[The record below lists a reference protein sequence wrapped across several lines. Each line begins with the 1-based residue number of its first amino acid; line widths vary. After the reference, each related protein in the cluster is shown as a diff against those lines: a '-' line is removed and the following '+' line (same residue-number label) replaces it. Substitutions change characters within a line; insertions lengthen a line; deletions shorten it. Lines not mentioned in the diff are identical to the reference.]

1 VIVATERAFS
11 DKMGCTALFCATQS
25 VTGRRYRTDMLT
37 LDSLKTEVDG
47 LRETVRMADL
57 DSVETRQLLTAQ
69 TSTLNAL
76 RSDQIGL
83 RGLMDQ
89 QARTLAEQGTG
100 IGHLVIAINQTQQEV
115 HALRTDV
122 HGLRYDVT
130 SLQLHVYDLK
140 GDVKDL
146 KSDVKDLKSD
156 VGVLKSDVK
165 DLKSDVGVL
174 KGDVKDL
181 KGDVKDLKSDVGV
194 LKSDVK
200 RMDQNIGAI
209 MRHLGVEPGEA

>member
-1 VIVATERAFS
+1 
-11 DKMGCTALFCATQS
+11 
-25 VTGRRYRTDMLT
+25 MLT

-47 LRETVRMADL
+47 LRETVRVADS

-89 QARTLAEQGTG
+89 QARTLAEQGIG

-122 HGLRYDVT
+122 HGLKYDVT

-140 GDVKDL
+140 ADVKDLKADVSVLKGDVKDL
-146 KSDVKDLKSD
+146 KSDVS
-156 VGVLKSDVK
+156 VLKSDVK
-165 DLKSDVGVL
+165 DLKSDVSVL
-174 KGDVKDL
+174 KG
-181 KGDVKDLKSDVGV
+181 
-194 LKSDVK
+194 DVK

-209 MRHLGVEPGEA
+209 MRHLGVELDEA